1 MTRTIPKTP
10 AAPAVRPLAK
20 TTMAYEYKEGKGTA
34 FPNDYKTL
42 DTHPDFRGKFM
53 WQGELLEISIW
64 EGETQA
70 GVKRLSLVIQEPR
83 QKSDA
88 LQRVVT
94 SGPKPAAAA
103 KKFTPQDDSDIP
115 F

>member
-1 MTRTIPKTP
+1 
-10 AAPAVRPLAK
+10 
-20 TTMAYEYKEGKGTA
+20 MAYEHKEGKGTA

-42 DTHPDFRGKFM
+42 NTHPDYRGKFM

-83 QKSDA
+83 QKSEA
-88 LQRVVT
+88 PQRVVT
-94 SGPKPAAAA
+94 SGPKPTAAA
-103 KKFTPQDDSDIP
+103 KKFTPEDDIP

>member
-1 MTRTIPKTP
+1 
-10 AAPAVRPLAK
+10 
-20 TTMAYEYKEGKGTA
+20 MAYEHKEGKGTA

-42 DTHPDFRGKFM
+42 DTHPDYRGKFM

-83 QKSDA
+83 QKSEA
-88 LQRVVT
+88 PQRVV
-94 SGPKPAAAA
+94 SSQKPAAA
-103 KKFTPQDDSDIP
+103 KSKFTPQDDLDEGPLP